1 MMFSSSVARRI
12 AINANNTRH
21 NAAATVRSKH
31 RQKLTSSSTT
41 KRSLVSLTQQQQQ
54 SQPSVQYYG
63 IDRTAQPLI
72 WCPNTQFVPTKQ
84 QHTHHQQKQ
93 PKRYMSS
100 SDLPYH
106 LVVGM
111 PALSPTMSSGSI
123 SKWNVKEGDTFV
135 AGDSLALIETDKAS
149 MDFEAQDDGVVA
161 KLLVAEGGG
170 EIECGTPI
178 MVTVEEEGDVASFAN
193 FVADASPAAAVESAP
208 AVETP
213 PSAPTPPP
221 SAPAED
227 LPYHLVV
234 GMPALSP
241 TMDAGTISKWNVKE
255 GESFSAGDSIAV
267 IETDKASMDF
277 EAQDDGVVAKLLV
290 EAGSGEIA
298 VGVPV
303 MVTVEEEGD
312 VAAFANFEA
321 GSAPDSSKTE
331 AEVTPEQ
338 PAVAVSTTPPV
349 AVAPAAPV
357 AAAAAASTPTPAA
370 AVAATVTTT
379 TPSAPLDAISLGGST
394 WGKLAAEKS
403 PLAKLLASKQKQY
416 IEKYGS
422 TGHIPIV

>member
-31 RQKLTSSSTT
+31 HQKLTSSTT

-208 AVETP
+208 DVETP

-221 SAPAED
+221 AAPAED

-312 VAAFANFEA
+312 VAAFANFVA

-357 AAAAAASTPTPAA
+357 AAPTPTPAA
-370 AVAATVTTT
+370 AVAAPVTTT
-379 TPSAPLDAISLGGST
+379 TTPPAPLDAISLGGST